1 MSISKHS
8 GQTAL
13 ESMAK
18 AMDPNLTDGELA
30 TLSRSEEAKIRA
42 VVAARV
48 ETPLTTLLKLSS
60 DEAASVRAGVARN
73 QRPELPEDIFDQLS
87 RDTSIE
93 VIYALIENPAV
104 PDSVIGRLARHY
116 HKEYSA
122 AARARMS
129 AKGGTAKVLGQFGI
143 SS

>member
-1 MSISKHS
+1 MAIDKHS

-18 AMDPNLTDGELA
+18 ALEPNLTDGELA
-30 TLSRSEEAKIRA
+30 MLSRSEEAKIRA

-48 ETPLTTLLKLSS
+48 ETPLTTLLKLST

-73 QRPELPEDIFDQLS
+73 QRPEVPDDVFEQLA
-87 RDTSIE
+87 RDKSTE
-93 VIYALIENPAV
+93 VIYALIENPSV
-104 PDSVIGRLARHY
+104 PDPIIGRLARHF
-116 HKEYSA
+116 HKEYSG
-122 AARARMS
+122 AARARLAS
-129 AKGGTAKVLGQFGI
+129 KGGASKVLGQLGI